1 MIHSESDSLLQD
13 SPMRASDRNTL
24 IRSFLYMKICAFLLV
39 QNCILDLALVTNALS
54 PASGL
59 QKLAK
64 SPTHV
69 FIFGLGYTGLALVA
83 SIKEKFPD
91 CLVSGTCRSVDKA
104 TNLLGLGIQSF
115 IFDPDVSHELS
126 S

>member
-1 MIHSESDSLLQD
+1 
-13 SPMRASDRNTL
+13 MRARG
-24 IRSFLYMKICAFLLV
+24 RSTFVTTFLYVKICIFVLV
-39 QNCILDLALVTNALS
+39 QNCFFDLAFVTSALRP
-54 PASGL
+54 PASL
-59 QKLAK
+59 HKLAK

-115 IFDPDVSHELS
+115 IFDPDVSHRLS
-126 S
+126 N

>member
-1 MIHSESDSLLQD
+1 
-13 SPMRASDRNTL
+13 MRARDRSTL
-24 IRSFLYMKICAFLLV
+24 IRSFLRMKICIFLLV
-39 QNCILDLALVTNALS
+39 QSCLLDLAFVTNALR
-54 PASGL
+54 PPTGM

-64 SPTHV
+64 SPTNV

-126 S
+126 SCASAVSRTTYQ